1 MTLQPAKFYYHCF
14 GTLSD
19 LEAVQEY
26 DVRGES
32 TILHEYESVLLCIAG
47 EKTAHWL
54 YLSDIISWSIFR
66 QLVLPH
72 MYMDFKN
79 VIKLKWRHV
88 YILWNI
94 YQFVEDLSHYSSKR

>member
-1 MTLQPAKFYYHCF
+1 MTLQPAKFYDHCF

-26 DVRGES
+26 NVRGEQPS
-32 TILHEYESVLLCIAG
+32 YMNMNLFFYVLQVK
-47 EKTAHWL
+47 KTAHQL
-54 YLSDIISWSIFR
+54 YLSSIISWSIFR
-66 QLVLPH
+66 QLVLPY

-88 YILWNI
+88 YVPWNI
-94 YQFVEDLSHYSSKR
+94 